1 MAVADTPKGRSRAD
15 GVLLSALAAGCTAG
29 EAADVANV
37 SERTVRRRLADADF
51 VARMESARQEVADA
65 VLARVSA
72 SALLAVE
79 TLTCLLEPAQPPSV
93 RLGAAKAV
101 LDFGIRLR
109 SERDVH
115 ERLVAIEEHLA
126 TIERNEKWET

>member
-1 MAVADTPKGRSRAD
+1 MTASDTRRGRSRAD
-15 GVLLSALAAGCTAG
+15 EVLLSALATGSTAG
-29 EAADVANV
+29 QAAKVAKV
-37 SERTVRRRLADADF
+37 SERTVRRRLADPDF
-51 VARMESARQEVADA
+51 VARMESVRQEVADA

-79 TLTCLLEPAQPPSV
+79 TLNSLLEASQPPSV

-109 SERDVH
+109 SERDIH
-115 ERLVAIEEHLA
+115 QRLVAIEEHLA
-126 TIERNEKWET
+126 TIERNEE